1 MMHQFITNFNRK
13 RAHFNHRPFRV
24 GTIVLALTTMFLG
37 AACTNNLEA
46 RREVGETNVTAQEV
60 ADNTTQLIGKT
71 VTIRS
76 QPLKKLSPT
85 TFTVSN
91 QQFFGGESILVVN
104 ATGSATPLPENV
116 DLQITGPVANFV
128 VADIER
134 QYGLNLDPNLLVEYE
149 NKPAIIARSIAL
161 APKPGEISSNP
172 SAYYNKVIAVPAEVE
187 KILGQNSFTLDEDKL
202 FGGQDLLVLNPNPKV
217 TIREDER
224 VVVTG
229 VLRPLVIADIERE
242 YGFNW
247 DTGFERQLEVEYKG
261 RPVLIAQSVYPS
273 ALEDARR

>member
-1 MMHQFITNFNRK
+1 MIHQLITNFSGE
-13 RAHFNHRPFRV
+13 RAPDCRRPFQI
-24 GTIVLALTTMFLG
+24 GTIALALTTMFLG

-46 RREVGETNVTAQEV
+46 RRAEGENNVTAQEV
-60 ADNTTQLIGKT
+60 ADNTVQLVGKT

-76 QPLKKLSPT
+76 QPVRKISPT
-85 TFTVSN
+85 TFTVSD
-91 QQFFGGESILVVN
+91 QQFFGSEPILVVN
-104 ATGSATPLPENV
+104 ATGSVAPLPENT
-116 DLQITGPVANFV
+116 DLQITGPVANLV

-134 QYGLNLDPNLLVEYE
+134 QYGLDLDPTLLVEYE

-187 KILGQNSFTLDEDKL
+187 KIVGQNSFTLDEDKL
-202 FGGQDLLVLNPNPKV
+202 LGGQDLLVVNPNSKV
-217 TIREDER
+217 PIRQDER

-242 YGFNW
+242 FGFNW
-247 DTGFERQLEVEYKG
+247 DTGFERQLEVEYKD

-273 ALEDARR
+273 ALERR

>member
-1 MMHQFITNFNRK
+1 MHQFITNFNRK